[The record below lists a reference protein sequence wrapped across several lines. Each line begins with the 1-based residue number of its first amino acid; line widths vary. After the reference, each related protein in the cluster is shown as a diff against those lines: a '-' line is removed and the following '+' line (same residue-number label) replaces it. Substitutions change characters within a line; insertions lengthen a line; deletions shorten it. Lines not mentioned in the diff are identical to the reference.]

1 MYVSVFSPSCF
12 PDDFYNMKPF
22 NFLFQS
28 SSFSLYSRLNRN
40 KLQFLPELLFQSN
53 PKLGRLWVHLSRFF
67 HLFVQRPHFPP
78 PALSVPFSN
87 SFEVLQYVI
96 HLKARYRVRTFI
108 RVEGSSPLPWWHSA
122 ALCCCSELKKSACV
136 SVCVPDFVKRWKGA
150 CTECFAWTCKEI
162 LFRNPFFPWVSRV

>member
-78 PALSVPFSN
+78 PALSVPFSI